1 MASAASSRLK
11 QLLWLTFRRREMN
24 QHLLS
29 VKGMSVRYGDIP
41 AVRGIDLEVE
51 RGEIVALLG
60 LNGAGKSSSLNALV
74 GLVPSVGQISFLGR
88 PILGMATED
97 IVRAGIALV
106 PEGRRVFPD
115 LTIAE
120 NLHLGAAVHLD
131 KAAEKTLLEEQL
143 QRFPILK
150 HRLQQKAALMSGG
163 EQQMLAIARALMS
176 RPKLLLLDEPSL
188 GLAPQIIA
196 QVFDLLVELNTS
208 GISILLVEQNAVQA
222 LDIAHRGYVIQMGEI
237 IMSGPAQELAQSDLV
252 RQAYLAA

>member
-11 QLLWLTFRRREMN
+11 QLFSQTFRHREMN

-51 RGEIVALLG
+51 QGEIVALLG

-74 GLVPSVGQISFLGR
+74 GLVPSAGQISFLGQ
-88 PILGMATED
+88 PISGMATED
-97 IVRAGIALV
+97 IVRSGIALV
-106 PEGRRVFPD
+106 PEGRRIFPD

-150 HRLQQKAALMSGG
+150 ERLQQKAGLMSGG

-237 IMSGPAQELAQSDLV
+237 IMSGAAQELAQSDLV

>member
-11 QLLWLTFRRREMN
+11 QLRSQTFRRREMN
-24 QHLLS
+24 PHLLS

-51 RGEIVALLG
+51 QGEIVALLG

-74 GLVPSVGQISFLGR
+74 GLVPSAGQISFLGR
-88 PILGMATED
+88 PISGMATED
-97 IVRAGIALV
+97 IVRSGIALV
-106 PEGRRVFPD
+106 PEGRRIFPD

-150 HRLQQKAALMSGG
+150 ERFQQKAGLMSGG

-237 IMSGPAQELAQSDLV
+237 IMSGPARELAKSDLV

>member
-1 MASAASSRLK
+1 
-11 QLLWLTFRRREMN
+11 
-24 QHLLS
+24 
-29 VKGMSVRYGDIP
+29 MSVRYGDIP

-150 HRLQQKAALMSGG
+150 ERFQQKAGLMSGG

-237 IMSGPAQELAQSDLV
+237 IMSGPARELAQSDLV

>member
-1 MASAASSRLK
+1 
-11 QLLWLTFRRREMN
+11 
-24 QHLLS
+24 
-29 VKGMSVRYGDIP
+29 MSVRYGDIP

-131 KAAEKTLLEEQL
+131 KAAEKTLIEEQL

-150 HRLQQKAALMSGG
+150 ERFQQKAGLMSGG

-237 IMSGPAQELAQSDLV
+237 IMSGPARELAQSDLV

>member
-150 HRLQQKAALMSGG
+150 ERFQQKAGLMSGG

-237 IMSGPAQELAQSDLV
+237 IMSGPARELAQSDLV